1 MSDNNEINEDCCLG
15 EVVLS
20 FMAEIIAGITVD
32 IGKLSMSS
40 SSMVSSPGVI
50 WLLTSLSVIVVCCLD
65 GIEDRGISMGTGG
78 FETE

>member
-1 MSDNNEINEDCCLG
+1 MSDSNEINEDCCLG

-20 FMAEIIAGITVD
+20 FMAEMIAGITVD
-32 IGKLSMSS
+32 IATLSS

-50 WLLTSLSVIVVCCLD
+50 WLLTSLSVIVVFGLD
-65 GIEDRGISMGTGG
+65 GSVERGISIGTGG